1 MFTPSKPLRTLGAL
15 ALLLTLTLTATS
27 ATAQQPAKADDPKP
41 AADAQLSAA
50 QITEKMQA
58 FYNSTAD
65 FQATFKQTFTEV
77 AAGDTKVSIGRVYFK
92 KPGKMRWDYYDAKDP
107 KTRTRIMVSDGEAFW
122 IYEPK
127 FKQVFKQCLAGSKLP
142 TSIRFLMGQGDL
154 NKEFTITLTDK
165 STPKLPEL
173 RLVPKTPTSKYKELR
188 FVVDPGTF
196 QVLKTTVFDPYGN
209 TNEIVFKNPLL
220 NKNLPNTG
228 FVFTQPKDA
237 RLLTPKE
244 DCKAAK

>member
-1 MFTPSKPLRTLGAL
+1 MIVPTTTSRTLRAMALAL
-15 ALLLTLTLTATS
+15 ALLIPASS
-27 ATAQQPAKADDPKP
+27 AVAQQPAKGDDPKP
-41 AADAQLSAA
+41 AAAQLTAA

-77 AAGDTKVSIGRVYFK
+77 AAGDKKVSIGRVYFK

-107 KTRTRIMVSDGEAFW
+107 KTRTRIMVSDGSAFW

-127 FKQVFKQCLAGSKLP
+127 FKQVFKQCLSGSKLP

-154 NKEFTITLTDK
+154 NKEFNITLTKK
-165 STPKLPEL
+165 STPQLPEL
-173 RLVPKTPTSKYKELR
+173 SLIPKTPTSKYKELR

-196 QVLKTTVFDPYGN
+196 QVLKTTVYDPYGN

-244 DCKAAK
+244 DCK